1 MVSRLTEQKGL
12 DLLLEAVPEIIKRG
26 GQLVVFGTGDP
37 ALENGLKHAAHAHP
51 ESVAVELGFDETL
64 AHTIIA
70 GSDVVAVPSRFEP
83 CGLTQLYALAYGSLP
98 LVHCVGGLADTVVDA
113 SLENLADDLA
123 TGFVFERFEPKG
135 TRGGDPPRVRAL
147 RAPHRMESHPAPRD
161 ATGFRLG
168 RFGRALSGLV
178 SRTSLSSVASGVAS
192 TPPTDGSTQQH
203 GDGSTRA

>member
-1 MVSRLTEQKGL
+1 M
-12 DLLLEAVPEIIKRG
+12 PEIVKHG

-37 ALENGLKHAAHAHP
+37 ALENGLKRVAHAHP

-64 AHTIIA
+64 AHTIVA
-70 GSDVVAVPSRFEP
+70 GSDVIAVPSRFEP

-135 TRGGDPPRVRAL
+135 LGRRDPPRVRAL
-147 RAPHRMESHPAPRD
+147 WAAHRMEGDPAARD
-161 ATGFRLG
+161 APGLRLG
-168 RFGRALSGLV
+168 RLGGALSGVV
-178 SRTSLSSVASGVAS
+178 SRAGLSSNGCWATG
-192 TPPTDGSTQQH
+192 
-203 GDGSTRA
+203 RRIFL